1 MYEGKW
7 QAVSG
12 KLGTATIPL
21 PEAVLTIMGDNYTVD
36 SPDGEDAGNLFWGP
50 EAEMRTLDM
59 VGTSGPHQGS
69 RIEALA
75 RVKGS
80 FLQLCYAVDGGRR
93 PEHFSPVSGT
103 AVVTVRYRKLEPGED
118 RDYASM
124 LAEAEAEGEA
134 IESAKS

>member
-1 MYEGKW
+1 MYDGKW

-21 PEAVLTIMGDNYTVD
+21 PEAVLTIVGDSYTVD

-69 RIEALA
+69 RIEALT
-75 RVKGS
+75 RVKGK
-80 FLQLCYAVDGGRR
+80 FLQLCYSVDGSRR
-93 PEHFSPVSGT
+93 PVNFSPTSGT
-103 AVVTVRYRKLEPGED
+103 AVVTVRYRKVEPGETT
-118 RDYASM
+118 DYASM
-124 LAEAEAEGEA
+124 LAEAEAEPE
-134 IESAKS
+134 ES